1 MGVDARD
8 PELGFQSWL
17 FRPALNPNGTH
28 NISLILPVQ
37 ILGEL
42 RLRAKL
48 AGEGIVPEG
57 LEFLGGCNG
66 DSIDGVLRFSNGT
79 IDVSHRDDDMN
90 T

>member
-1 MGVDARD
+1 M
-8 PELGFQSWL
+8 
-17 FRPALNPNGTH
+17 
-28 NISLILPVQ
+28 
-37 ILGEL
+37 
-42 RLRAKL
+42 RAKL